1 MKALK
6 RQDGLIGFTSGKSI
20 LPFLFSVPDTNRTCG
35 LSLRRRTLYPTEL
48 REHYSFKNI
57 TLYFS
62 ICQHEYFEFV
72 PLSAKAASIAGDRG
86 MTAYFCI
93 DIIYIYEN
101 IFLISLKNI
110 TNTFALPI
118 SSDTTAS
125 TCPIS
130 SSFTNILMVPTLS
143 PCFRGAFTLSE

>member
-1 MKALK
+1 MFPTRIERAAFRLGGE
-6 RQDGLIGFTSGKSI
+6 RSI
-20 LPFLFSVPDTNRTCG
+20 LLSYENIIHFKILHYIFLFVNMSI
-35 LSLRRRTLYPTEL
+35 LSLCLYQQKQ
-48 REHYSFKNI
+48 R
-57 TLYFS
+57 
-62 ICQHEYFEFV
+62 
-72 PLSAKAASIAGDRG
+72 PLPVIGG

-101 IFLISLKNI
+101 MFLISLKNI

-130 SSFTNILMVPTLS
+130 SSFTNILIVPTLS